1 MKEITI
7 TVQITGEE
15 IPDPDNLA
23 FAIFQMLTE
32 DGYEVSVSAEEA

>member
-7 TVQITGEE
+7 KVQIYNGE

-23 FAIFQMLTE
+23 FAIFQMLDE
-32 DGYEVSVSAEEA
+32 DGFIVSVSAEEA

>member
-7 TVQITGEE
+7 KVQVDNGET
-15 IPDPDNLA
+15 PDPDNLA

-32 DGYEVSVSAEEA
+32 DGYEVSVSVEEA